1 MTIRFTKSWNGYYE
15 GQIVTNPA
23 GGNTEAQLIALGYA
37 VSDLDGPDNSF
48 ELAKVATD
56 TSGNVTGLVGPGGV
70 AILNAARQPKPC
82 NSLVQKLW
90 GVSSTS
96 SQSTAYTYF
105 QKFALD
111 ADYDAIRLIYH
122 HHAATT
128 PTLAAVVGAT
138 ETSKTDTVDNLFE
151 PIVGATKYQQK
162 DSTTSAYGWRTV
174 TWAGVSSKTVSADGA
189 QQRPTLYASD
199 WIPLQS
205 VPRAAGEETTL
216 PLVMVRCYVS
226 NAAAQNFTVATAN
239 ALMRTYTTDNLGRI
253 LQSGAYN
260 GDGVGTISDANR
272 PGSLA
277 SSHIPFAIQYR
288 TRSRGLS
295 VIAIGDSITQ
305 GTPGATDA
313 TSSWVQ
319 RGCAL
324 ASTATRPVA
333 AWNCGSASQSGTVFT
348 TAGYDALAAASPN
361 VVVYSAY
368 TPNDYSSPTAAQMN
382 YYVTQMMGRVQTMI
396 DYCHNN
402 GIAIVLWTGIPH
414 AAGLSAAAD
423 AVRKAYNTA
432 LRAMNTSGFV
442 YLFDADA
449 LLTDGGSPAD
459 MLTAYDNGDSIHP
472 SNAGI
477 AALGV
482 GLAVVL
488 RTIIV

>member
-1 MTIRFTKSWNGYYE
+1 MTNFLHAKYDSE
-15 GQIVTNPA
+15 GTQIDDPNEVVGQPKW
-23 GGNTEAQLIALGYA
+23 Q
-37 VSDLDGPDNSF
+37 VDSR
-48 ELAKVATD
+48 
-56 TSGNVTGLVGPGGV
+56 GNVTGLVGPGGV

-90 GVSSTS
+90 GVSSVGT
-96 SQSTAYTYF
+96 QSAAYTYC
-105 QKFALD
+105 QKFAVD
-111 ADYDAIRLIYH
+111 SDYDAIRLIYH
-122 HHAATT
+122 HHLATT
-128 PTLAAVVGAT
+128 PTLACVVGAT
-138 ETSKTDTVDNLFE
+138 ETSKTDTTDNLFE

-174 TWAGVSSKTVSADGA
+174 TWAGASTKSLSADGA
-189 QQRPTLYASD
+189 AQRPTLYASD

-205 VPRAAGEETTL
+205 VPRASGEETTL
-216 PLVMVRCYVS
+216 PIVMVRCYVS
-226 NAAAQNFTVATAN
+226 NGVAQNFNVVTPTTAT
-239 ALMRTYTTDNLGRI
+239 RTYTTDNLGRI
-253 LQSGAYN
+253 VQSGAYN

-277 SSHIPFAIQYR
+277 STHIPFAIQYR
-288 TRSRGLS
+288 TRARGLS

-305 GTPGATDA
+305 GTPGATDSI
-313 TSSWVQ
+313 SSWVQ

-324 ASTATRPVA
+324 ASTSTRPVA
-333 AWNCGSASQSGTVFT
+333 SWNCGSASQNGTVFT
-348 TAGYDALAAASPN
+348 LAGYDAITAGTPN

-382 YYVTQMMGRVQTMI
+382 YYITQMMGRTQTMI

-402 GIAIVLWTGIPH
+402 RIAIVLWTGIPH
-414 AAGLSAAAD
+414 LAGLSAAAD

-432 LRAMNTSGFV
+432 LRAMATSNFV

-449 LLTDGGSPAD
+449 IISDNASPAN
-459 MLTAYDNGDSIHP
+459 MAAPYNSGDNVHP

-482 GLAVVL
+482 GLAAVL
-488 RTIIV
+488 QKIIV